1 MSSKDIDKKFFV
13 DILTQKSNLVF
24 MDVGT
29 YDGKDSLEFSQLFPD
44 STIYSFEADT
54 RSVKIFKEI
63 VGKTKNINLIQTA
76 LSNVDGDIEWYAS
89 KSDTRRHY
97 DFQDDWSASSSIKKP
112 DNHLN
117 VFEDIA
123 FTKPSKV
130 KSTRLDTWM
139 AQNKNI
145 DHIDVM
151 WVDVNGGESEF
162 LEGAINT
169 INNKVKY
176 LYIEFN
182 KVGDRALYSGAPTKD
197 DIKEKLKE
205 FEEIG
210 VYNFMGNFG
219 NVLLKNKKAI

>member
-1 MSSKDIDKKFFV
+1 
-13 DILTQKSNLVF
+13 

-44 STIYSFEADT
+44 SVIYSFEADT
-54 RSVKIFKEI
+54 RSVEVFKEV
-63 VGKTKNINLIQTA
+63 VGKTKNIKLIQTA
-76 LSNVDGDIEWYAS
+76 LSNVDGNIEWYAS

-112 DNHLN
+112 ENHLN
-117 VFEDIA
+117 VFEDIG

-139 AQNKNI
+139 TQNKDV
-145 DHIDVM
+145 DHVDVM

-162 LEGAINT
+162 LEGAMDT
-169 INNKVKY
+169 INNKVEY

-182 KVGDRALYSGAPTKD
+182 KVDDRALYSGAPTKD
-197 DIKEKLKE
+197 DIKEKLKG

-219 NVLLKNKKAI
+219 NVLLKNKNII